1 MRRSRNEKER
11 KDCRRC
17 TGRRGCGCGIC
28 VAVDDGVIRQLS
40 VGAVRCPDWAGV
52 RSVWTQPGD
61 LLSQKALQSD
71 PELARRIEV
80 EAADERNVALSN
92 AAKAKAF
99 DQMLYIFG
107 ALMLAFVLMQIEL
120 AAILLLVAAYMFI
133 VGCSIYY
140 RSKYEKEM

>member
-1 MRRSRNEKER
+1 MKGKVGKAAVVVLGAGAAAVGFVLQLTTASY
-11 KDCRRC
+11 
-17 TGRRGCGCGIC
+17 GSFLWVLSAVLIGLGCGAFGH
-28 VAVDDGVIRQLS
+28 GL
-40 VGAVRCPDWAGV
+40 
-52 RSVWTQPGD
+52 GD
-61 LLSQKALQSD
+61 LLSQRALKD
-71 PELARRIEV
+71 APELARRLEIE
-80 EAADERNVALSN
+80 ATDERNVALAN

>member
-1 MRRSRNEKER
+1 MKGKVGKAAVVVLGAGAAAVGFVVQLTTASY
-11 KDCRRC
+11 
-17 TGRRGCGCGIC
+17 GSFLWVLSAVLIGLGCGAFGH
-28 VAVDDGVIRQLS
+28 GL
-40 VGAVRCPDWAGV
+40 
-52 RSVWTQPGD
+52 GD
-61 LLSQKALQSD
+61 LLSQRALKD
-71 PELARRIEV
+71 APELARRLEIE
-80 EAADERNVALSN
+80 ATDERNVALAN

-120 AAILLLVAAYMFI
+120 AAILLLVAAYLFI

>member
-1 MRRSRNEKER
+1 M
-11 KDCRRC
+11 
-17 TGRRGCGCGIC
+17 
-28 VAVDDGVIRQLS
+28 
-40 VGAVRCPDWAGV
+40 GAVRCPDWAGV

-61 LLSQKALQSD
+61 LLSQKAVESD

-120 AAILLLVAAYMFI
+120 AAILLLVAAYLFI

>member
-1 MRRSRNEKER
+1 MKKNAKIVGVVLGAGAAAAGFVLQLTTASY
-11 KDCRRC
+11 
-17 TGRRGCGCGIC
+17 GSFLWVLSAVLIGLGCGAFGH
-28 VAVDDGVIRQLS
+28 GL
-40 VGAVRCPDWAGV
+40 
-52 RSVWTQPGD
+52 GD
-61 LLSQKALQSD
+61 LLSQRALKD
-71 PELARRIEV
+71 APELARRLEIE
-80 EAADERNVALSN
+80 ATDERNVALAN

-120 AAILLLVAAYMFI
+120 AAILLLVAAYLFI

>member
-1 MRRSRNEKER
+1 MKKNAKIAGVVLGAGAAAAGFVLQLTTASY
-11 KDCRRC
+11 
-17 TGRRGCGCGIC
+17 GSFLWVLSAVLIGLGCGAFGH
-28 VAVDDGVIRQLS
+28 GL
-40 VGAVRCPDWAGV
+40 
-52 RSVWTQPGD
+52 GD
-61 LLSQKALQSD
+61 LLSQRALKD
-71 PELARRIEV
+71 APELARRLEIE
-80 EAADERNVALSN
+80 ATDERNVALAN

-120 AAILLLVAAYMFI
+120 AAILLLVAAYLFI

>member
-1 MRRSRNEKER
+1 MKKNAKIVGVVLGAGAAAVGFVLQLTTASY
-11 KDCRRC
+11 
-17 TGRRGCGCGIC
+17 GSFLWVLSAVLIGLGCGAFGHS
-28 VAVDDGVIRQLS
+28 L
-40 VGAVRCPDWAGV
+40 
-52 RSVWTQPGD
+52 GD

-80 EAADERNVALSN
+80 EAAYERNVALSN

-107 ALMLAFVLMQIEL
+107 ALMLAFVLMQIDL
-120 AAILLLVAAYMFI
+120 AAILLLVAAYLFI

>member
-1 MRRSRNEKER
+1 MKKNAKIVGVVLGAGAVVVGFVLQLTTASY
-11 KDCRRC
+11 
-17 TGRRGCGCGIC
+17 GSFLWVLSAVLIGLGCGAFGHS
-28 VAVDDGVIRQLS
+28 L
-40 VGAVRCPDWAGV
+40 
-52 RSVWTQPGD
+52 GD

-107 ALMLAFVLMQIEL
+107 ALMLAFVLMQIDL
-120 AAILLLVAAYMFI
+120 AAILLLVAAYLFI

>member
-1 MRRSRNEKER
+1 MKGKVGKAAVVVLGSGAAAVGFVLQL
-11 KDCRRC
+11 
-17 TGRRGCGCGIC
+17 TTASYGSFLWVLSAVLIGLGCGAFGH
-28 VAVDDGVIRQLS
+28 GL
-40 VGAVRCPDWAGV
+40 
-52 RSVWTQPGD
+52 GD
-61 LLSQKALQSD
+61 LLSQRALKD
-71 PELARRIEV
+71 APELARRLEIE
-80 EAADERNVALSN
+80 ATDERNVALAN

-120 AAILLLVAAYMFI
+120 AAILLLVAAYLFI

>member
-1 MRRSRNEKER
+1 MKGKVGKAAVVVLGAGAAAVGFVLQLTTASY
-11 KDCRRC
+11 
-17 TGRRGCGCGIC
+17 GSFLWVLSAVLIGLGCGAFGH
-28 VAVDDGVIRQLS
+28 GL
-40 VGAVRCPDWAGV
+40 
-52 RSVWTQPGD
+52 GD
-61 LLSQKALQSD
+61 LLSQRALKD
-71 PELARRIEV
+71 APELARRLEIE
-80 EAADERNVALSN
+80 ATDERNVALAN

-120 AAILLLVAAYMFI
+120 AAILLLVAAYLFI

>member
-1 MRRSRNEKER
+1 MKKNAKIVGVVLGAGAAAVGFVLQLTTASY
-11 KDCRRC
+11 
-17 TGRRGCGCGIC
+17 GSFLWVLSAVLIGLGCGAFGHS
-28 VAVDDGVIRQLS
+28 L
-40 VGAVRCPDWAGV
+40 
-52 RSVWTQPGD
+52 GD

-107 ALMLAFVLMQIEL
+107 ALMLAFVLMQIDL
-120 AAILLLVAAYMFI
+120 AAILLLVAAYLFI

>member
-1 MRRSRNEKER
+1 MKGKVGKAAVVVLGAGAAAVGFVLQLTTASYSSFLWVLSAVLI
-11 KDCRRC
+11 
-17 TGRRGCGCGIC
+17 GLGCGAFGH
-28 VAVDDGVIRQLS
+28 GL
-40 VGAVRCPDWAGV
+40 
-52 RSVWTQPGD
+52 GD
-61 LLSQKALQSD
+61 LLSQRALKD
-71 PELARRIEV
+71 APELARRLEIE
-80 EAADERNVALSN
+80 ATDERNVALAN

>member
-1 MRRSRNEKER
+1 MKKNAKIAGVVLGAGAVVVGFVLQLTTASY
-11 KDCRRC
+11 
-17 TGRRGCGCGIC
+17 GSFLWVLSAVLIGLGCGAFGHS
-28 VAVDDGVIRQLS
+28 L
-40 VGAVRCPDWAGV
+40 
-52 RSVWTQPGD
+52 GD

-107 ALMLAFVLMQIEL
+107 ALMLAFVLMQIDL
-120 AAILLLVAAYMFI
+120 AAILLLVAAYLFI

>member
-1 MRRSRNEKER
+1 MKGKVGKAAVVVLGAGAAAVGFVLQLTTASY
-11 KDCRRC
+11 
-17 TGRRGCGCGIC
+17 GSFLWVLSAVLIGLGCGAFGH
-28 VAVDDGVIRQLS
+28 GL
-40 VGAVRCPDWAGV
+40 
-52 RSVWTQPGD
+52 GD
-61 LLSQKALQSD
+61 LLSQRVLKSD
-71 PELARRIEV
+71 PELARRLEIE
-80 EAADERNVALSN
+80 ATDERNVALAN

-120 AAILLLVAAYMFI
+120 AAILLLVAAYLFI

>member
-1 MRRSRNEKER
+1 MKKNAKIAGVVLGAGAAAAGFVLQLTTASY
-11 KDCRRC
+11 
-17 TGRRGCGCGIC
+17 GSFLWVLSAVLIGLGCGAFGHS
-28 VAVDDGVIRQLS
+28 L
-40 VGAVRCPDWAGV
+40 
-52 RSVWTQPGD
+52 GD

-107 ALMLAFVLMQIEL
+107 ALMLAFVLMQIDL
-120 AAILLLVAAYMFI
+120 AAILLLVAAYLFI